1 MTYNSDLHVEIL
13 DDKIIVTMPGTSFR
27 AKYRKRKD
35 TRWLIASDYMPYDPA
50 ASSERGEF
58 LARARKAA
66 NDKTRELGWI
76 E

>member
-1 MTYNSDLHVEIL
+1 MTDDLDLHVEVR
-13 DDKIIVTMPGTSFR
+13 DDEIIVTMPGTSFR

-66 NDKTRELGWI
+66 NAKARELGWI
-76 E
+76 V